1 MNAER
6 LTALVL
12 ERRYGVP
19 TPEEAAELDAAL
31 RDPAAAAEAE
41 RLTALLDAA
50 PAASVGARAE
60 FDQALARRIEVE
72 GAAERGRRHRR
83 WFARLAVA
91 YAGVAAGALLY
102 ASAQGWFSGEA
113 SSDVRSTD
121 TAQLELP
128 SGSPTKR

>member
-1 MNAER
+1 MNVER

-12 ERRYGVP
+12 ERRYGAP

-31 RDPAAAAEAE
+31 SEPAAAVEAA
-41 RLTALLDAA
+41 RLMALLDAA
-50 PAASVGARAE
+50 PTAAVGARTE

-72 GAAERGRRHRR
+72 GAAERALRNRR

-91 YAGVAAGALLY
+91 YAGVAAGVLIY
-102 ASAQGWFSGEA
+102 AGAQGWFAGDDSA
-113 SSDVRSTD
+113 DVRSTD

-128 SGSPTKR
+128 GGSGSNR